1 MPDTISPEP
10 TNTDTTAAPG
20 KTRRSY
26 SRELKASIVSECLKG
41 ERSVASVAL
50 EHGINANL
58 VHKWIR
64 HSSSSRPMQPMMPVT
79 APIVDA
85 APVDGARM
93 ELSVSG
99 VTIRLFG
106 HVESRSIRALL
117 GALQ

>member
-1 MPDTISPEP
+1 MLNTISPKP
-10 TNTDTTAAPG
+10 TNADTTPAPC

-26 SRELKASIVSECLKG
+26 SRELKTSIVSECLKG

-64 HSSSSRPMQPMMPVT
+64 HSHSSQPTQTMLPVT

-85 APVDGARM
+85 VPVDGARM

-106 HVESRSIRALL
+106 HVESHSIRALL
-117 GALQ
+117 SALL